1 MAKQAVKKSDL
12 VSSYKRLFKT
22 PDGERVLHDL
32 MKQYYILQP
41 TFSRGIDPDEVLV
54 REGQRS
60 VVLSMLRTLNIDVG
74 KLRNHIDKSYKEQQ
88 DGIYDN

>member
-12 VSSYKRLFKT
+12 VSSYKRLFKS
-22 PDGERVLHDL
+22 PDGERVLNDL
-32 MKQYYILQP
+32 MRQYHVLQP

-60 VVLSMLRTLNIDVG
+60 VILSILRTLSIDVG
-74 KLRNHIDKSYKEQQ
+74 KLRTHIDKANKEQQ